1 METNLSA
8 YDFIVYGL
16 RNNPGISTDDEIK
29 DMIALLDLQD
39 HLNKKIDELSGGQKR
54 RDAPARTLVMK
65 KFWNSRIFGV

>member
-1 METNLSA
+1 
-8 YDFIVYGL
+8 
-16 RNNPGISTDDEIK
+16 
-29 DMIALLDLQD
+29 MIALLDLQD

>member
-39 HLNKKIDELSGGQKR
+39 HLNKKIDELSGGQK
-54 RDAPARTLVMK
+54 
-65 KFWNSRIFGV
+65 